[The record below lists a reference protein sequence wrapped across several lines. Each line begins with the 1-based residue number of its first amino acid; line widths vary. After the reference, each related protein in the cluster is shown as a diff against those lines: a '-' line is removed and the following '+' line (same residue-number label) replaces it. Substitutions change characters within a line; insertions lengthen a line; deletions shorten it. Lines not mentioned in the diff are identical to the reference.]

1 MRDTNGQKYAFIRMK
16 RISVTI
22 RFYDHI
28 PKRFLSRED
37 KSKDY
42 LPLLRK
48 ADFGASAGNAGISID
63 LSKSI

>member
-1 MRDTNGQKYAFIRMK
+1 MRMNAFARYDPL
-16 RISVTI
+16 

-28 PKRFLSRED
+28 PKRFLSRKD

-42 LPLLRK
+42 LPLLRE
-48 ADFGASAGNAGISID
+48 ADFEAGAAAAAAPVYAGISID